1 MVRLLQEGPLF
12 CLLASMPATRTIRP
26 TVVALLAS
34 ATAPAAFPT
43 VARAAP
49 SAFHAFLNAYPPL
62 ALADLNAFPPSARA
76 DLNAVPP
83 SIRADP
89 TAFPL
94 SAIGDFVIVGASAL
108 TSGFP
113 ILTAPLLSTLV
124 DPVASQ

>member
-76 DLNAVPP
+76 DFATVL
-83 SIRADP
+83 
-89 TAFPL
+89 
-94 SAIGDFVIVGASAL
+94 ASTP
-108 TSGFP
+108 TSGLLVF
-113 ILTAPLLSTLV
+113 IVSPLASLV
-124 DPVASQ
+124 DPAALRLGAPF

>member
-49 SAFHAFLNAYPPL
+49 SAFLAFLNACPPI

-76 DLNAVPP
+76 DLNAFPP
-83 SIRADP
+83 SAIADFATVLASTP
-89 TAFPL
+89 TSDLLVFIVSPL
-94 SAIGDFVIVGASAL
+94 AS
-108 TSGFP
+108 
-113 ILTAPLLSTLV
+113 LV
-124 DPVASQ
+124 DPATLG